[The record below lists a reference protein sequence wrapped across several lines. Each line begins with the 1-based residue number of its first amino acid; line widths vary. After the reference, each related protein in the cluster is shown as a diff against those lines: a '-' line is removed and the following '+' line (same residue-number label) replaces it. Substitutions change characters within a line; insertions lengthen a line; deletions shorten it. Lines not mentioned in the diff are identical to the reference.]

1 MTPDNGN
8 MTQRS
13 LLLDDPDSK
22 TKSPLLSVL
31 YARSEDTGVFD
42 RDSLFGGFTS
52 MRALTYSA
60 SIPMI
65 MGLLRDYDYER
76 FECIFGHGGI
86 LGREPRQIIH
96 FQQQID
102 ERLSRGFV
110 AIAGVSPGRRE
121 ILHDRVADGRARFFV
136 VKDAI
141 AHAKIYLLE
150 RDGMRRIVVGSAN
163 LSERAFSGKQPETL
177 VVFDDDEEA
186 WDHYN
191 RMFDTIRNE
200 ASDEIPLPKEKITT
214 AEIEVLDT
222 PVMSD
227 ISGTL
232 VIEAGLPEESHFIAP
247 VQIERIERVAAVFDP
262 RISAAVPPL
271 RNGRQVITP
280 EVKKEITR
288 VRLVKSVEDAESR
301 YFSFDRVNRTANLSG
316 GKFELEWNEELV
328 VSDAKLMLN
337 YFGNYEGNF
346 EGNVSAL
353 QRDYFTLMCWLYFSP
368 FICDVRSLALL
379 QDDDVIRCPSFAIV
393 FGKSGCGKTSLI
405 DTLTTS
411 MFGFTPLVDKGSF
424 TRAQLRG
431 LQHAYRR
438 LPVVFDDISKRA
450 FSNYGVDMIK
460 NESHPEVSEYP
471 GFVLSMNSNEQQSFP
486 DEVVRRSLLIYTTTA
501 FPPYNEALRQR
512 LHSQVTEIRRGLTGH
527 LYRRYLS
534 ETSDKLDTERF
545 PDDWLRLSSE
555 VLSGILSQSVKDIP
569 EWCSPVSWVDFAE
582 KRYDRIKVRLRNL
595 LRKDA
600 FIDKKNSGSD
610 GWTIDGDSVIVWE
623 SRDAFGRSGF
633 SWEDVPSTLIDLDAS
648 GPGRTVLHRS
658 NVEEFTNTPV
668 RVPGGWW
675 KRTFRQ

>member
-1 MTPDNGN
+1 MLKGFDIQPNFA
-8 MTQRS
+8 
-13 LLLDDPDSK
+13 LDDGSGLRVVRAKFLEEQKFEWD
-22 TKSPLLSVL
+22 LFEG
-31 YARSEDTGVFD
+31 YDTLRV
-42 RDSLFGGFTS
+42 
-52 MRALTYSA
+52 LTYSA
-60 SIPMI
+60 SVNTLVRMLDQFSFDTFECVF
-65 MGLLRDYDYER
+65 GCEATLRD
-76 FECIFGHGGI
+76 IKTI
-86 LGREPRQIIH
+86 LAY
-96 FQQQID
+96 QQIVIGDTRAAIMSLND
-102 ERLSRGFV
+102 ERHLQILQRV
-110 AIAGVSPGRRE
+110 HAGQ
-121 ILHDRVADGRARFFV
+121 ARFRV
-136 VKDAI
+136 LRKSI
-141 AHAKIYLLE
+141 AHAKLYLLAGPGD
-150 RDGMRRIVVGSAN
+150 RNRVIIGSAN